1 MRSVAAMIPK
11 VVGVSSTGDA
21 DDPSTKVPRRIDS
34 VAEPAD
40 APSHPALAAGL
51 LMLGVVVLL
60 VLIAALEVVS

>member
-1 MRSVAAMIPK
+1 MSP
-11 VVGVSSTGDA
+11 TGDA
-21 DDPSTKVPRRIDS
+21 DDPSTKAPRRIES

>member
-1 MRSVAAMIPK
+1 MSP
-11 VVGVSSTGDA
+11 TGDA
-21 DDPSTKVPRRIDS
+21 DDPSTKVPRRI
-34 VAEPAD
+34 EPIAGSPD